1 MKNFIQNGETLTLPA
16 PYNLVGGQ
24 GALIGAIFG
33 VSASDAAIGNNADLA
48 TEGVF
53 SLPKV
58 SAQAQALGVKLYWD
72 DATKLVTTVSSG
84 NTLIGVAVEVAANP
98 SGFATVR
105 LNASF

>member
-1 MKNFIQNGETLTLPA
+1 MRNFIQAGETLTLPA
-16 PYNLVGGQ
+16 PYNLKGGE

-33 VSASDAAIGNNADLA
+33 VAASDAPIGNNADLV

-53 SLPKV
+53 TLPKV
-58 SAQAQALGVKLYWD
+58 SAQAHALGVKLYWD
-72 DATKLVTTVSSG
+72 DSAKLVTSVSSA
-84 NTLIGVAVEVAANP
+84 NVLIGVAVEVAANP